1 MLTIAA
7 AAYVSARQ
15 TSLYSSSADVFLST
29 QNLAA
34 IVSNVQLPSSDPI
47 RAAATQADLARN
59 PAVAERALA
68 LAGLSNRN
76 ARSFLSKSSVSAA
89 TNADILTFSV
99 TDHRPQIAE
108 RLANDYAIAYTQYRR
123 HLDTAAVASARQ
135 GIEAQLTQLK
145 ASGGESGAVYAS
157 LYEKD
162 QELKTLQALQG
173 SNALVVRSAEHA
185 VQTQPK
191 LLRNGALAAVLGL
204 LLGAGLAFLRDTLN
218 TRVRSAGEVQSL
230 LSLPLL
236 GRIPEPQGR
245 RRGSNG
251 LVMLANPSSP
261 LAEPFRILATNL
273 EIVNLERDA
282 VKIMFTSATREEGKS
297 TTVANLAVALARAG
311 RRVILADLDVRKPS
325 LARLFELGERPG
337 LTNVVL
343 GRVPLDEA
351 LVSIPFHDF
360 RAASDSPWDDGVVD
374 ALQVLPVGPLPP
386 NPAEFVG
393 SDGIAALLAR
403 LEERADLVLVDAP
416 PILDLS
422 DTVTL
427 SGRVDGLVI
436 VTRVPFV
443 KRSALAELHR
453 VVSAAPTMKLGFV
466 LTGATAGGN
475 YGAYGYGQGQPAEV
489 PAAWETT
496 K

>member
-1 MLTIAA
+1 MHVLRRGWWIVVITTVLTIAA

-68 LAGLSNRN
+68 LAGLSSRD
-76 ARSFLSKSSVSAA
+76 ARSLLSKSSVSAA

-230 LSLPLL
+230 LGLPLL
-236 GRIPEPQGR
+236 GRMPEPQGR

-261 LAEPFRILATNL
+261 LAEPYRILATNL

-282 VKIMFTSATREEGKS
+282 REDHVHERHSRRGKVHYGCEPCCRSRSSRATRH
-297 TTVANLAVALARAG
+297 
-311 RRVILADLDVRKPS
+311 PC
-325 LARLFELGERPG
+325 
-337 LTNVVL
+337 
-343 GRVPLDEA
+343 
-351 LVSIPFHDF
+351 
-360 RAASDSPWDDGVVD
+360 
-374 ALQVLPVGPLPP
+374 
-386 NPAEFVG
+386 
-393 SDGIAALLAR
+393 
-403 LEERADLVLVDAP
+403 
-416 PILDLS
+416 
-422 DTVTL
+422 
-427 SGRVDGLVI
+427 
-436 VTRVPFV
+436 
-443 KRSALAELHR
+443 
-453 VVSAAPTMKLGFV
+453 
-466 LTGATAGGN
+466 
-475 YGAYGYGQGQPAEV
+475 
-489 PAAWETT
+489 
-496 K
+496 